1 MASFIHREVRGM
13 SKTYRVAALLVALA
27 CVCQPAGRAQA
38 RRGGAESRL
47 SGVYRI
53 NPERSDALYS
63 VVASATSKLPFAEQQ
78 KFFIDLAVR
87 LTPPDLLAIERKG
100 RRVQIASS
108 RAPRIAFDAD
118 GAAHG
123 ERAADGR
130 GVTTRAAFDGDR
142 LSVNVAG
149 GTDDR
154 FSVVFASIDGG
165 RSLDVTRRITAPQ
178 LNEPVVIH
186 SVYEKISDE
195 PRWDVYGESQL
206 ASNERS
212 ARPSSSSS
220 STPDPSSTTSSARAG
235 GGGGWAEALRS
246 ALDEWVRATNERDIA
261 RQMEF
266 YAPQLEA
273 FYLTRNVP
281 RSQVRAEKQRVFAR
295 ASVIDVRAEAPE
307 IVLGDAGRTAVMR
320 FRKQYEIANGAR
332 SRRGEVVQELRWRRT
347 PEGWKI
353 TSERDVRV
361 LR

>member
-1 MASFIHREVRGM
+1 M
-13 SKTYRVAALLVALA
+13 SKTYRVAALLIALA
-27 CVCQPAGRAQA
+27 CVCQIAGRAQA

-47 SGVYRI
+47 NGVYRI

-63 VVASATSKLPFAEQQ
+63 VVASASSNLPFAEQQ
-78 KFFIDLAVR
+78 KFFVDLAVR

-100 RRVQIASS
+100 QRVQIASS

-123 ERAADGR
+123 ERSAGGR

-165 RSLDVTRRITAPQ
+165 RSLDVTRRITAAQ
-178 LNEPVVIH
+178 LNEPVVVH

-206 ASNERS
+206 ASNERP
-212 ARPSSSSS
+212 ARTSPSSSTS
-220 STPDPSSTTSSARAG
+220 DPNSTSSPAEIGARRDA
-235 GGGGWAEALRS
+235 GGGGWAIALRS

-266 YAPQLEA
+266 YAPTLEA

-281 RSQVRAEKQRVFAR
+281 RSMVRAEKQRVFAR
-295 ASVIDVRAEAPE
+295 ASAIDVRAEAPE
-307 IVLGDAGRTAVMR
+307 IVLSDAGRTAVMR
-320 FRKQYEIANGAR
+320 FRKQYEIANGAQ

-347 PEGWKI
+347 PQGWKI

>member
-1 MASFIHREVRGM
+1 M
-13 SKTYRVAALLVALA
+13 SKTCRVAALLVALA

-38 RRGGAESRL
+38 RRGVGAESRL
-47 SGVYRI
+47 NGVYRI
-53 NPERSDALYS
+53 NPQRSDALYS
-63 VVASATSKLPFAEQQ
+63 VVASASSNLPFAEQQ
-78 KFFIDLAVR
+78 KFFVDLAVR
-87 LTPPDLLAIERKG
+87 LTPPDLLAIERRG

-108 RAPRIAFDAD
+108 RAPRISFDAD
-118 GAAHG
+118 GVAHS
-123 ERAADGR
+123 ERAADGHR
-130 GVTTRAAFDGDR
+130 VTTRAAFEGDR

-154 FSVVFASIDGG
+154 FSVVFVSLDGG

-178 LNEPVVIH
+178 LNEPVVVH

-206 ASNERS
+206 ASNEGG
-212 ARPSSSSS
+212 ARPSSSTAASISS
-220 STPDPSSTTSSARAG
+220 PGSPSDASR
-235 GGGGWAEALRS
+235 GGGWAEALRS

-266 YAPQLEA
+266 YAPTLEA

-281 RSQVRAEKQRVFAR
+281 RSAVRAEKQRVFAR
-295 ASVIDVRAEAPE
+295 ASAVDVRADAPE
-307 IVLGDAGRTAVMR
+307 IILTDAGRTAVMR
-320 FRKQYEIANGAR
+320 FRKQYEIADGRR

-347 PEGWKI
+347 PAVWKI

>member
-1 MASFIHREVRGM
+1 MT
-13 SKTYRVAALLVALA
+13 KTYRVAALLVAFA
-27 CVCQPAGRAQA
+27 SVCQPAGRAQG
-38 RRGGAESRL
+38 RRGGAEARM

-53 NPERSDALYS
+53 NPARSDALYS
-63 VVASATSKLPFAEQQ
+63 VVASASSKLPFAAQQ
-78 KFFIDLAVR
+78 KFFVDLAVR
-87 LTPPDLLAIERKG
+87 LTPPDLLAIERRG

-123 ERAADGR
+123 ERSADGR
-130 GVTTRAAFDGDR
+130 SVTTRAAFDGDR

-154 FSVVFASIDGG
+154 FSVVFVSLDGG

-178 LNEPVVIH
+178 LNEPVVVH

-206 ASNERS
+206 ASNERP
-212 ARPSSSSS
+212 ARPLPSSSTSEPNSISS
-220 STPDPSSTTSSARAG
+220 PAQAGAARG
-235 GGGGWAEALRS
+235 GDGWAEALRS
-246 ALDEWVRATNERDIA
+246 ALDEWVRATNERDIS

-281 RSQVRAEKQRVFAR
+281 RSAVRAEKQRVFAR
-295 ASVIDVRAEAPE
+295 ASVVEVRAEAPE
-307 IVLGDAGRTAVMR
+307 IFLGDAGGTAVMR
-320 FRKQYEIANGAR
+320 FRKQYEIANGAQ
-332 SRRGEVVQELRWRRT
+332 SRRGEVIQELRWRRT
-347 PEGWKI
+347 SAGWKI

>member
-1 MASFIHREVRGM
+1 MGRV
-13 SKTYRVAALLVALA
+13 YRVAAMLAALA
-27 CVCQPAGRAQA
+27 FVCQPAGRAQG
-38 RRGGAESRL
+38 RRGGPDSRM

-53 NPERSDALYS
+53 NTERSDALYS
-63 VVASATSKLPFAEQQ
+63 VVASASSRVPFAEQQ
-78 KFFIDLAVR
+78 KFFVDLAVR

-108 RAPRIAFDAD
+108 RAPRISFDAD

-142 LSVNVAG
+142 LSVNVSG
-149 GTDDR
+149 GTYDR
-154 FSVVFASIDGG
+154 FSVVVVPLDGG

-195 PRWDVYGESQL
+195 PRWDVYGDSQL
-206 ASNERS
+206 ASNER
-212 ARPSSSSS
+212 P
-220 STPDPSSTTSSARAG
+220 ARAPSPPPPAPDSTSAPEAA
-235 GGGGWAEALRS
+235 GGGWAEALRA
-246 ALDEWVRATNERDIA
+246 ALDDWVRATNERDIA

-281 RSQVRAEKQRVFAR
+281 RSAVRAEKQRVFSR

-320 FRKQYEIANGAR
+320 FRKQYEIANGAQ

-347 PEGWKI
+347 PAGWKI

>member
-1 MASFIHREVRGM
+1 MT
-13 SKTYRVAALLVALA
+13 KTYRVAALLIALA

-38 RRGGAESRL
+38 RRGGAESRMN
-47 SGVYRI
+47 GVYRI

-63 VVASATSKLPFAEQQ
+63 VVASASSRLPFAQQQ
-78 KFFIDLAVR
+78 KFFVDLAVR
-87 LTPPDLLAIERKG
+87 LTPPDLLAIERRG

-123 ERAADGR
+123 ERGADGR

-154 FSVVFASIDGG
+154 FSVVFVSLDGG

-178 LNEPVVIH
+178 LNEPIVIH

-195 PRWDVYGESQL
+195 PRWDVYGDSQL
-206 ASNERS
+206 ATNERP
-212 ARPSSSSS
+212 ARPSSPPSVS
-220 STPDPSSTTSSARAG
+220 DPRPTSSPAQAGAAR
-235 GGGGWAEALRS
+235 GGGGWAGALRS

-266 YAPQLEA
+266 YAPTLEA

-281 RSQVRAEKQRVFAR
+281 RSTVRAEKQRVFAR

-320 FRKQYEIANGAR
+320 FRKQYEIANGAQ

-347 PEGWKI
+347 PAGWKI

>member
-1 MASFIHREVRGM
+1 M
-13 SKTYRVAALLVALA
+13 YRVAVLLIALA
-27 CVCQPAGRAQA
+27 SICQHAAQA
-38 RRGGAESRL
+38 QMRRGAESRL
-47 SGVYRI
+47 NGVYRI
-53 NPERSDALYS
+53 SPERSDALYS
-63 VVASATSKLPFAEQQ
+63 VVASASSNLPFAEQQ

-87 LTPPDLLAIERKG
+87 LTPPDLLAVERKG

-118 GAAHG
+118 GAAHS

-130 GVTTRAAFDGDR
+130 SVTTRAAFEGDR

-154 FSVVFASIDGG
+154 FSVVFISLDGG
-165 RSLDVTRRITAPQ
+165 RSLDVTRRITASQ

-206 ASNERS
+206 ATNERP
-212 ARPSSSSS
+212 ARPPSSSSTS
-220 STPDPSSTTSSARAG
+220 EQNSTSSSALVGAARDA
-235 GGGGWAEALRS
+235 GGWAEALRS

-266 YAPQLEA
+266 YAPTLEA

-281 RSQVRAEKQRVFAR
+281 RSMVRAEKQRVFAR
-295 ASVIDVRAEAPE
+295 ASAIDVRAEAPE
-307 IVLGDAGRTAVMR
+307 IVLSGAGRTAVMR
-320 FRKQYEIANGAR
+320 FRKQYEIANGAQ

-347 PEGWKI
+347 PDGWKI

>member
-1 MASFIHREVRGM
+1 M
-13 SKTYRVAALLVALA
+13 SKTYRVVAQMIALA
-27 CVCQPAGRAQA
+27 CVCQTAGRAQA
-38 RRGGAESRL
+38 RRGGAESRM

-53 NPERSDALYS
+53 NAERSDALYS
-63 VVASATSKLPFAEQQ
+63 VVASASSKLPFAEQQ
-78 KFFIDLAVR
+78 KFFVDLAVR

-118 GAAHG
+118 GVAHS
-123 ERAADGR
+123 ERSSDGR

-149 GTDDR
+149 GTNDR
-154 FSVVFASIDGG
+154 FSVVFVSLDGG

-178 LNEPVVIH
+178 LNEPVVVH

-206 ASNERS
+206 ASAERS
-212 ARPSSSSS
+212 GRAPSSASPTS
-220 STPDPSSTTSSARAG
+220 STPAPNSTSSRSETGAARDA
-235 GGGGWAEALRS
+235 GGGWAEALRS

-266 YAPQLEA
+266 YAPTLEA

-281 RSQVRAEKQRVFAR
+281 RSAVRAEKQRVFAR

-307 IVLGDAGRTAVMR
+307 IVLGGAGRTAVMR
-320 FRKQYEIANGAR
+320 FRKQYEITNGSQ

>member
-1 MASFIHREVRGM
+1 MCRA
-13 SKTYRVAALLVALA
+13 YRVAALLIALA

-38 RRGGAESRL
+38 RRGGAGSRL

-53 NPERSDALYS
+53 NPQRSDALYS
-63 VVASATSKLPFAEQQ
+63 VVASASSNLPFAEQQ
-78 KFFIDLAVR
+78 KFFVDLAVR
-87 LTPPDLLAIERKG
+87 LTPPDLLAIERRG

-108 RAPRIAFDAD
+108 RAPRISFDAD
-118 GAAHG
+118 GVAHS
-123 ERAADGR
+123 ERTADGHR
-130 GVTTRAAFDGDR
+130 VTTRAAFEGDR

-154 FSVVFASIDGG
+154 FSVVFVSLDGG

-178 LNEPVVIH
+178 LNEPVVVH

-206 ASNERS
+206 ASKEGD
-212 ARPSSSSS
+212 ARPS
-220 STPDPSSTTSSARAG
+220 PSSTAATTSSPRSPDDASR
-235 GGGGWAEALRS
+235 GGGWAEALRS

-266 YAPQLEA
+266 YAPTLEA

-281 RSQVRAEKQRVFAR
+281 RSAVRAEKQRVFAR
-295 ASVIDVRAEAPE
+295 ASAVDVRADAPE
-307 IVLGDAGRTAVMR
+307 IILTDAGRTAVMR
-320 FRKQYEIANGAR
+320 FRKQYEIANGAQ
-332 SRRGEVVQELRWRRT
+332 SRRGAVVQELRWRRT

>member
-1 MASFIHREVRGM
+1 MNKR
-13 SKTYRVAALLVALA
+13 YRVAALLFALA
-27 CVCQPAGRAQA
+27 CVCQHAGRAQEA
-38 RRGGAESRL
+38 RRGGAESRM

-63 VVASATSKLPFAEQQ
+63 VVASASSRLPFAEQQ
-78 KFFIDLAVR
+78 KFFVDLAVR
-87 LTPPDLLAIERKG
+87 LTPPDLLAIERRG

-123 ERAADGR
+123 ERAANGR

-154 FSVVFASIDGG
+154 FSVVFVSLDGG

-178 LNEPVVIH
+178 LNEPVVVH

-206 ASNERS
+206 ATNERP
-212 ARPSSSSS
+212 ARPSSS
-220 STPDPSSTTSSARAG
+220 
-235 GGGGWAEALRS
+235 GGGWAEALRS

-281 RSQVRAEKQRVFAR
+281 RAAVRAEKQRVFAR

-307 IVLGDAGRTAVMR
+307 IVLGGAGRTAVMR

-347 PEGWKI
+347 PAGWKI

>member
-1 MASFIHREVRGM
+1 M
-13 SKTYRVAALLVALA
+13 SRAYRVAALLISLA
-27 CVCQPAGRAQA
+27 CVCQPLGRAQM
-38 RRGGAESRL
+38 RRGGPESRL
-47 SGVYRI
+47 NGVYRI

-63 VVASATSKLPFAEQQ
+63 VVASASSKLPFAEQQ

-87 LTPPDLLAIERKG
+87 LTPPDLLAVERKG
-100 RRVQIASS
+100 HRVQIASS

-118 GAAHG
+118 GAAHS
-123 ERAADGR
+123 ERSADGR
-130 GVTTRAAFDGDR
+130 GVTTRAAFDGER
-142 LSVNVAG
+142 LSVNVTG

-154 FSVVFASIDGG
+154 FSVVFVSLDGG
-165 RSLDVTRRITAPQ
+165 RSLDVTRRITASQ
-178 LNEPVVIH
+178 LSEPVVIH

-206 ASNERS
+206 ASDERPT
-212 ARPSSSSS
+212 RPPSPSPSDPN
-220 STPDPSSTTSSARAG
+220 STSSSARIGAARDA
-235 GGGGWAEALRS
+235 GGWAIALRS

-266 YAPQLEA
+266 YAPTLEA

-281 RSQVRAEKQRVFAR
+281 RAAVRTEKQRVFAR
-295 ASVIDVRAEAPE
+295 ASAIDVRAEAPE

-320 FRKQYEIANGAR
+320 FRKQYEIANGAQ

-347 PEGWKI
+347 PAGWKI

>member
-1 MASFIHREVRGM
+1 M
-13 SKTYRVAALLVALA
+13 SQRYRVAAMLAALA
-27 CVCQPAGRAQA
+27 FVCQPAGRAQA
-38 RRGGAESRL
+38 RRGGADSRM

-53 NPERSDALYS
+53 NTERSDALYS
-63 VVASATSKLPFAEQQ
+63 VVASASSKLPFAEQQ

-108 RAPRIAFDAD
+108 RAPRISFDAD

-123 ERAADGR
+123 ERSADGR

-149 GTDDR
+149 GTNDR
-154 FSVVFASIDGG
+154 FSVVFASLDGG

-206 ASNERS
+206 ASNKRS
-212 ARPSSSSS
+212 TSS
-220 STPDPSSTTSSARAG
+220 STPTPDLNPTAERTQAG
-235 GGGGWAEALRS
+235 AGGGWAEALRA
-246 ALDEWVRATNERDIA
+246 ALDDWVRATNERDIA

-281 RSQVRAEKQRVFAR
+281 RSAVRAEKQRVFAR
-295 ASVIDVRAEAPE
+295 ASVVEVRAEAPE

-320 FRKQYEIANGAR
+320 FRKQYEIANGR
-332 SRRGEVVQELRWRRT
+332 QSRRGEVVQELRWRRT
-347 PEGWKI
+347 ADGWKI

>member
-1 MASFIHREVRGM
+1 M
-13 SKTYRVAALLVALA
+13 SKTYRVAALLITLA
-27 CVCQPAGRAQA
+27 CVCQQGGRAQA
-38 RRGGAESRL
+38 GRGSAESRL

-63 VVASATSKLPFAEQQ
+63 VVASASSNLPFAEQQ
-78 KFFIDLAVR
+78 KFFVDLAVR
-87 LTPPDLLAIERKG
+87 LTPPDLLAIERRG

-118 GAAHG
+118 GVAHG
-123 ERAADGR
+123 ERSTNGR
-130 GVTTRAAFDGDR
+130 SVTTRATFEGDR

-154 FSVVFASIDGG
+154 FSVVFVSIDGG
-165 RSLDVTRRITAPQ
+165 RSLDVTRRITAAQ
-178 LNEPVVIH
+178 LNEPVVVH

-206 ASNERS
+206 ASNERA
-212 ARPSSSSS
+212 ARPPTSS
-220 STPDPSSTTSSARAG
+220 STSDPNPTSSRDA
-235 GGGGWAEALRS
+235 GGWAEALRA

-266 YAPQLEA
+266 YAPTLEA

-281 RSQVRAEKQRVFAR
+281 RSAVRAEKQRVFAR

-320 FRKQYEIANGAR
+320 FRKQYEIANGAQ

-347 PEGWKI
+347 PAGWKI